1 MNNFGVLGW
10 PLEKTYSPF
19 IHKSLLNMTQLEG
32 NYELLKI
39 ENIDEKNIHDLNKR
53 LDGYNITIPHKENIL
68 GLNIN
73 SIVDEHAQSIGA
85 INTVKSS
92 GESIEYYNTDYEGFL
107 FFLKKIDYDW
117 KDKNILIL
125 GSGGSSKAIRYALS
139 SNSSSTHIASR
150 NVTEDT
156 ISYNEAEDI
165 GSEINFLINTTP
177 IGMSHL
183 NNLSLDLDVNKF
195 TNLDLFL
202 NIGYGNTGNFFK
214 PLVDSVNS
222 YNGIGMLICQ
232 AILSFNIWTNLNL
245 QVLDIYDELYKLLV
259 NKND

>member
-19 IHKSLLNMTQLEG
+19 IHKSLFDMTQLEG

-107 FFLKKIDYDW
+107 FFLKK
-117 KDKNILIL
+117 NRL
-125 GSGGSSKAIRYALS
+125 
-139 SNSSSTHIASR
+139 
-150 NVTEDT
+150 
-156 ISYNEAEDI
+156 
-165 GSEINFLINTTP
+165 
-177 IGMSHL
+177 
-183 NNLSLDLDVNKF
+183 
-195 TNLDLFL
+195 
-202 NIGYGNTGNFFK
+202 
-214 PLVDSVNS
+214 
-222 YNGIGMLICQ
+222 
-232 AILSFNIWTNLNL
+232 
-245 QVLDIYDELYKLLV
+245 
-259 NKND
+259 

>member
-19 IHKSLLNMTQLEG
+19 IHKSLFDMTQLEG

-107 FFLKKIDYDW
+107 FFLNKIDYDW

-156 ISYNEAEDI
+156 ISYKEAEDI

-195 TNLDLFL
+195 INLDLFL